1 MPEEKMVS
9 IIMPVYNGEKYI
21 KQAIEC
27 VFDQSYQ
34 EWELIIVDDGSMDN
48 TANIIGTFSDQRIH
62 YLFQENR
69 GEAAAR
75 NTGMGQMKGEYMAFI
90 DADDLYF
97 PNALE
102 DMVSYLD
109 EHPQHGSVFSDG
121 YICDQHG
128 KQLMRLTE
136 IRPRIFTGNI
146 LNPLVITPS
155 IVTVPVCTMTRT
167 SSVRKYEMRFD
178 TENNLIGTDWDFWIR
193 LAVNESFGYLDKL
206 TCKYRIHQTN
216 ITRVYGE
223 EKRRKDYL
231 YCRMKIFH
239 STWFDAL
246 FIHTK
251 ELFFIDLLTNA
262 LSGKIEQQQKIL
274 DSEQFSSLP
283 SDIQSNIWRMVGID
297 VLQTG
302 HSLDDVRQCLLKS
315 NLINPDDK
323 KTRFLLS
330 SLGFGHTFTLLW
342 VNLWRGWLKVINKLN
357 LQSNTKAIYL
367 QKLLEVQ

>member
-136 IRPRIFTGNI
+136 IRPGIFTGNI

-167 SSVRKYEMRFD
+167 SSVWKYEM
-178 TENNLIGTDWDFWIR
+178 
-193 LAVNESFGYLDKL
+193 
-206 TCKYRIHQTN
+206 
-216 ITRVYGE
+216 
-223 EKRRKDYL
+223 
-231 YCRMKIFH
+231 
-239 STWFDAL
+239 
-246 FIHTK
+246 
-251 ELFFIDLLTNA
+251 
-262 LSGKIEQQQKIL
+262 
-274 DSEQFSSLP
+274 
-283 SDIQSNIWRMVGID
+283 
-297 VLQTG
+297 
-302 HSLDDVRQCLLKS
+302 
-315 NLINPDDK
+315 
-323 KTRFLLS
+323 LS
-330 SLGFGHTFTLLW
+330 S
-342 VNLWRGWLKVINKLN
+342 
-357 LQSNTKAIYL
+357 QPS
-367 QKLLEVQ
+367 